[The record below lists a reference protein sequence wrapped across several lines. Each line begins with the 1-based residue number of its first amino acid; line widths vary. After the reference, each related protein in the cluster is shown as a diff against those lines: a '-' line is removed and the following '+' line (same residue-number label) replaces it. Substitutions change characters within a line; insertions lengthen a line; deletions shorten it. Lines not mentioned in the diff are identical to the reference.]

1 MPKRKEHSFHNGL
14 EQKYCNKCSTW
25 KNLDLFYFDKCKWDK
40 VASRCKSCDNNR
52 GRKRRANFT
61 TEQRKTHLEQQ
72 RNQMKKYR
80 ASGRRNYLRNLRR
93 KNDPKYAMLKRLRDR
108 LSQAL
113 KRKGIRKTKSTMNL
127 CGCSLDELKAH
138 LEKQFVENMSWEN
151 RSSWHIDHIR
161 PCASFD
167 LTEIE
172 QQKQCFH
179 FTNLQPL
186 WAADNFKKGAKWNII
201 T

>member
-1 MPKRKEHSFHNGL
+1 MEQQSNYT
-14 EQKYCNKCSTW
+14 QKYRDS
-25 KNLDLFYFDKCKWDK
+25 
-40 VASRCKSCDNNR
+40 
-52 GRKRRANFT
+52 GRQKQRRANFT
-61 TEQRKTHLEQQ
+61 AEERENYLEQQ

-80 ASGRRNYLRNLRR
+80 VSGRSKYVRKIRY
-93 KNDPKYAMLKRLRDR
+93 KNDPKYAMLCRLRTR
-108 LSQAL
+108 LAKVL
-113 KRKGIRKTKSTMNL
+113 KRKGIRKSKSTMEL

-186 WAADNFKKGAKWNII
+186 FAAENFKKGAKWNII